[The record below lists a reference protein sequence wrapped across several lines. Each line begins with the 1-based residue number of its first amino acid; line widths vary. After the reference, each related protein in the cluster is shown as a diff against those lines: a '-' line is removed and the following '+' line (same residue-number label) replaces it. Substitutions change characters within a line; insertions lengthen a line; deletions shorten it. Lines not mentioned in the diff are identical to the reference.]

1 MPEVILNVQVFP
13 NLAVEGEQFTV
24 TKVVAAA
31 YCGDVGFQRERLLD
45 DQVVASMAGI
55 SRDSFIAATKRECLR
70 ELTIELVAKGL
81 L

>member
-1 MPEVILNVQVFP
+1 MSSVTITVQVFP
-13 NLAVEGEQFTV
+13 NLPVEGEGYTA

-31 YCGDVGFQRERLLD
+31 DCGDVGFQRERLLD

-55 SRDSFIAATKRECLR
+55 SRDSFLAATKRECLR